1 MKKVIVTGAT
11 GFIGKALV
19 KSLLKSNFEVWAI
32 ARSPKKLEDIIS
44 EPNLKIIQA
53 DFNEL
58 IKLKE
63 KISDKNFE
71 CFYHFAWEGCGYSSN
86 DYNVQYKN
94 IKYSCDAIELAISL
108 NCQKFFF
115 PESSHEYLK
124 DKDGVL
130 SNIYGIAKT
139 CAKNMCKAIA
149 KENNIIYLGGIF
161 ANVFGIGDYSNRS
174 ANTIIKKLLE
184 NKEIDLIEGQN
195 FHEWTYI
202 DDAIDAINKICE
214 EGKAGNSYFI
224 ARKDMY
230 TFREIILIAKKA
242 LSSKSKL
249 NFGYYEEK
257 EWIHYSEIQRNLI
270 FRDTSFVINDNLEAQ
285 IINHAKWLKNN

>member
-139 CAKNMCKAIA
+139 CAKNMCKAIE